1 MKTCSICGHQFPDD
15 LKECPVCGAPAPNAD
30 ANTNTTINTNNGTT
44 PPPVPDD
51 IPPVP
56 EVDGSPKTR
65 IVSNGTVPPSN
76 PGAVPPSGPATVASG
91 AVPPSN
97 PGAVPPSNPGT
108 VPPSNPGTVPPSNPG
123 TVPPSGSFNQPPR
136 RNNTVL
142 WVVIGILSAIIL
154 IGATWFIATKVLGDD
169 SKSSDNSE
177 DSIGNDVEVVD
188 YETDDTPTQSDTY
201 DADTLAE
208 PDVEE
213 VYNTDNTSNS
223 HSSSTSSDDNTNV
236 ITGYLHHSDGDKSC
250 YVRLVFT
257 VDNDSEV
264 SGTASFNNTT
274 LDISGNYYDGSKKL
288 LIYENGGGR
297 YEGYVN
303 GSTYSGKYYD
313 NDGTWSFSMNVN

>member
-30 ANTNTTINTNNGTT
+30 ADANTTINTNNGTT

-65 IVSNGTVPPSN
+65 IVSN
-76 PGAVPPSGPATVASG
+76 
-91 AVPPSN
+91 
-97 PGAVPPSNPGT
+97 GT

-169 SKSSDNSE
+169 SKSNDNSE
-177 DSIGNDVEVVD
+177 DSIGSDVEVVD

-213 VYNTDNTSNS
+213 VYNTDDASNS

-264 SGTASFNNTT
+264 SGTVSFNNTT

>member
-15 LKECPVCGAPAPNAD
+15 LKECPVCGAPAPDAD

-56 EVDGSPKTR
+56 EVDASPKTR

-91 AVPPSN
+91 A
-97 PGAVPPSNPGT
+97 

-213 VYNTDNTSNS
+213 VYNTDNASNS

>member
-15 LKECPVCGAPAPNAD
+15 LKECPVCGAPAPDAD

-56 EVDGSPKTR
+56 EVDASPKTR
-65 IVSNGTVPPSN
+65 IVSNGTVPPSNPGAVPPSN

-97 PGAVPPSNPGT
+97 PGA
-108 VPPSNPGTVPPSNPG
+108 VPPSNPG

-154 IGATWFIATKVLGDD
+154 IGATWFIATKVLGED

-177 DSIGNDVEVVD
+177 DSIGSDVEVVD

-264 SGTASFNNTT
+264 SGTVSFNNTT

>member
-15 LKECPVCGAPAPNAD
+15 LKECPVCGAPAPDAD

-56 EVDGSPKTR
+56 EVDASPKTR

-108 VPPSNPGTVPPSNPG
+108 VPPS
-123 TVPPSGSFNQPPR
+123 GSFNQPPR

-154 IGATWFIATKVLGDD
+154 IGATWFITTKVLGDD

-177 DSIGNDVEVVD
+177 DSIGSDVEVVD

-213 VYNTDNTSNS
+213 VYNTDDASNS

-264 SGTASFNNTT
+264 SGTVSFNNTT

>member
-15 LKECPVCGAPAPNAD
+15 LKECPVCGAPAPDAD
-30 ANTNTTINTNNGTT
+30 ANANTTINTNNGTT

-56 EVDGSPKTR
+56 EVDASPKTR

-97 PGAVPPSNPGT
+97 PGA
-108 VPPSNPGTVPPSNPG
+108 VPPSNPG

-177 DSIGNDVEVVD
+177 DSIGSDVEVVD

-213 VYNTDNTSNS
+213 VYNTDDTSNS

>member
-1 MKTCSICGHQFPDD
+1 M
-15 LKECPVCGAPAPNAD
+15 CGAPAPNAD

-76 PGAVPPSGPATVASG
+76 PGVVPPSGPATVASG

-97 PGAVPPSNPGT
+97 PGA
-108 VPPSNPGTVPPSNPG
+108 VPPSNPG

-177 DSIGNDVEVVD
+177 DSIGSDVEVVD

-213 VYNTDNTSNS
+213 VYNTDDTSNS

-264 SGTASFNNTT
+264 SGTVSFNNTT

>member
-15 LKECPVCGAPAPNAD
+15 LKECPVCGAPAPDAD

-56 EVDGSPKTR
+56 EVDASPKTR

-91 AVPPSN
+91 V
-97 PGAVPPSNPGT
+97 

-177 DSIGNDVEVVD
+177 DSIGSDVEVVD

-213 VYNTDNTSNS
+213 VYNTDDTSNG

-264 SGTASFNNTT
+264 SGTVSFNNTT

>member
-1 MKTCSICGHQFPDD
+1 M
-15 LKECPVCGAPAPNAD
+15 CGAPAPNAD
-30 ANTNTTINTNNGTT
+30 ANTTINTNNGTT
-44 PPPVPDD
+44 PPPVPDG

-56 EVDGSPKTR
+56 EVDASPKTR

-97 PGAVPPSNPGT
+97 PGA

-177 DSIGNDVEVVD
+177 DSIGSDVEVVD

-213 VYNTDNTSNS
+213 VYNTDDASNS

-264 SGTASFNNTT
+264 SGTVSFNNTT

>member
-1 MKTCSICGHQFPDD
+1 M
-15 LKECPVCGAPAPNAD
+15 CGAQAPNAD

-56 EVDGSPKTR
+56 EVDASPKTR

-76 PGAVPPSGPATVASG
+76 PGAVPPSGPATVAS
-91 AVPPSN
+91 
-97 PGAVPPSNPGT
+97 GAVPPSNPGT

-177 DSIGNDVEVVD
+177 DSIGSDVEVVD

-213 VYNTDNTSNS
+213 VYNTDDASNS

>member
-1 MKTCSICGHQFPDD
+1 M
-15 LKECPVCGAPAPNAD
+15 CGAPAPNAD

-108 VPPSNPGTVPPSNPG
+108 VPPS
-123 TVPPSGSFNQPPR
+123 GSFNQPPR

-177 DSIGNDVEVVD
+177 DSIGSDVEVVD

-213 VYNTDNTSNS
+213 VYNTDDASNS

-264 SGTASFNNTT
+264 SGTVSFNNTT

>member
-30 ANTNTTINTNNGTT
+30 ADANTTINTNNGTT

-51 IPPVP
+51 IPLVP
-56 EVDGSPKTR
+56 EVDASPKTR

-76 PGAVPPSGPATVASG
+76 PGAVPPS
-91 AVPPSN
+91 N
-97 PGAVPPSNPGT
+97 PGAVPPSGPAT
-108 VPPSNPGTVPPSNPG
+108 VASSAVPPSNPGTVPPSNPG

-177 DSIGNDVEVVD
+177 DSIGSDVEVVD

-213 VYNTDNTSNS
+213 VYNTDDASNS

-264 SGTASFNNTT
+264 SGTVSFNNTT

>member
-15 LKECPVCGAPAPNAD
+15 LKECPVCGAPAPDAD

-56 EVDGSPKTR
+56 EVDTSPKTR

-76 PGAVPPSGPATVASG
+76 PG

-177 DSIGNDVEVVD
+177 DSIGSDVEVVD

-213 VYNTDNTSNS
+213 VYNTDDASNS

>member
-91 AVPPSN
+91 AI
-97 PGAVPPSNPGT
+97 PPSNPGT

-177 DSIGNDVEVVD
+177 DSIGSDVEVVD

>member
-15 LKECPVCGAPAPNAD
+15 LKECPVCGAPAPDAD
-30 ANTNTTINTNNGTT
+30 ADANTTINTNNGTT

-56 EVDGSPKTR
+56 EVDASPKTR
-65 IVSNGTVPPSN
+65 IVSNGTVPPSH

-97 PGAVPPSNPGT
+97 PGA

-177 DSIGNDVEVVD
+177 DSIGNDVDVVD

-213 VYNTDNTSNS
+213 VYNTDDTSNS

-264 SGTASFNNTT
+264 SGTVSFNNTT

>member
-30 ANTNTTINTNNGTT
+30 ADANTTINTNNGTT

-56 EVDGSPKTR
+56 EVDASPKTR

-76 PGAVPPSGPATVASG
+76 PGAVPPSNPGAVPPSGPATVASG
-91 AVPPSN
+91 A
-97 PGAVPPSNPGT
+97 

-177 DSIGNDVEVVD
+177 DSIGSDVEVVD

-208 PDVEE
+208 PNVEE
-213 VYNTDNTSNS
+213 VYNTDNASNS

-264 SGTASFNNTT
+264 SGTVSFNNTT

>member
-56 EVDGSPKTR
+56 EVDASPKTR

-91 AVPPSN
+91 A
-97 PGAVPPSNPGT
+97 

-177 DSIGNDVEVVD
+177 DSIGSDVEVVD

-264 SGTASFNNTT
+264 SGTVSFNNTT

>member
-15 LKECPVCGAPAPNAD
+15 LKECPVCGAPAPDAD
-30 ANTNTTINTNNGTT
+30 ADANTTINTNNGTT

-56 EVDGSPKTR
+56 EVDASPKTR

-76 PGAVPPSGPATVASG
+76 PGAVPPSGPVTVASG

-97 PGAVPPSNPGT
+97 PGA
-108 VPPSNPGTVPPSNPG
+108 VPPSNPG

-213 VYNTDNTSNS
+213 VYNTDDTSNS

-264 SGTASFNNTT
+264 SGTVSFNNTT

>member
-15 LKECPVCGAPAPNAD
+15 LKECPVCGAPAPDAD

-56 EVDGSPKTR
+56 EVDASPKTR

-76 PGAVPPSGPATVASG
+76 PGAVPPSGPAIVAS
-91 AVPPSN
+91 
-97 PGAVPPSNPGT
+97 GAVPPSNPGT
-108 VPPSNPGTVPPSNPG
+108 VPPSNPGTVPPSNFG

-136 RNNTVL
+136 CNNTVL

-177 DSIGNDVEVVD
+177 DSIGSDVEVVD

-213 VYNTDNTSNS
+213 VYNTDDTSNS

>member
-1 MKTCSICGHQFPDD
+1 M
-15 LKECPVCGAPAPNAD
+15 CGAPAPNAD
-30 ANTNTTINTNNGTT
+30 ANTNTTINKNNGTT

-56 EVDGSPKTR
+56 EVDASPKTR

-76 PGAVPPSGPATVASG
+76 SGAVPPSGPATVASG

-97 PGAVPPSNPGT
+97 PGV

-154 IGATWFIATKVLGDD
+154 IGATWFIATKVLGDN

-177 DSIGNDVEVVD
+177 DSIGSDVEVVD

-213 VYNTDNTSNS
+213 VYNTDDTSNG

-264 SGTASFNNTT
+264 SGTVSFNNTT

>member
-15 LKECPVCGAPAPNAD
+15 LKECPVCGAPAPDAD
-30 ANTNTTINTNNGTT
+30 ANANTTINTNNGTT

-56 EVDGSPKTR
+56 EVDASPKTR

-76 PGAVPPSGPATVASG
+76 SGAVPPSGPATVASG

-97 PGAVPPSNPGT
+97 PGAVPPSNSGA
-108 VPPSNPGTVPPSNPG
+108 VPPSNPG

-177 DSIGNDVEVVD
+177 DSIGSDVEVVD

-213 VYNTDNTSNS
+213 VYNTDDASNS

-264 SGTASFNNTT
+264 SGTVSFNNTT

>member
-56 EVDGSPKTR
+56 EVDASPKTR

-91 AVPPSN
+91 A
-97 PGAVPPSNPGT
+97 

-177 DSIGNDVEVVD
+177 DSIGSDVEVVD

-213 VYNTDNTSNS
+213 VYNTDDTSNS

>member
-1 MKTCSICGHQFPDD
+1 M
-15 LKECPVCGAPAPNAD
+15 CGAPAPNAD
-30 ANTNTTINTNNGTT
+30 ADANTTINTNNGTT

-56 EVDGSPKTR
+56 EVDASPKTR

-97 PGAVPPSNPGT
+97 PGAVS
-108 VPPSNPGTVPPSNPG
+108 PSNPGTVPPSNPG

-177 DSIGNDVEVVD
+177 DSIGSDVEVVD

-213 VYNTDNTSNS
+213 VYNTDDASNS

>member
-15 LKECPVCGAPAPNAD
+15 LKECPVCGAPAPDAD
-30 ANTNTTINTNNGTT
+30 ADANTTINTNNGTT

-56 EVDGSPKTR
+56 EVDASPKTR

-76 PGAVPPSGPATVASG
+76 PGAVPPSGPVTVAS
-91 AVPPSN
+91 
-97 PGAVPPSNPGT
+97 GAVPPSNPGT

-177 DSIGNDVEVVD
+177 DSIGSDVEVVD

-213 VYNTDNTSNS
+213 VYNTDDTSNS

>member
-15 LKECPVCGAPAPNAD
+15 LKECPVCGAPAPDAD
-30 ANTNTTINTNNGTT
+30 ANTTINTNNGTT

-76 PGAVPPSGPATVASG
+76 PGA
-91 AVPPSN
+91 
-97 PGAVPPSNPGT
+97 
-108 VPPSNPGTVPPSNPG
+108 VPPSNPG

-177 DSIGNDVEVVD
+177 DSISSDVEVVD

-213 VYNTDNTSNS
+213 VYNTDDASNS

-264 SGTASFNNTT
+264 SGTVSFNNTT

>member
-30 ANTNTTINTNNGTT
+30 ANANTTINTNNGTT

-56 EVDGSPKTR
+56 EVDASPKTR
-65 IVSNGTVPPSN
+65 IVSNGTVPPSNPDAVPPSN

-91 AVPPSN
+91 A
-97 PGAVPPSNPGT
+97 

-177 DSIGNDVEVVD
+177 DSIGSDVEVVD

-213 VYNTDNTSNS
+213 VYNTDDASNS

-264 SGTASFNNTT
+264 SGTVSFNNTT

>member
-15 LKECPVCGAPAPNAD
+15 LKECPVCGAPAPDAD
-30 ANTNTTINTNNGTT
+30 ADANTTINTNNGTT

-56 EVDGSPKTR
+56 EVDASPKTR
-65 IVSNGTVPPSN
+65 IVSNGTVPPST
-76 PGAVPPSGPATVASG
+76 PGA
-91 AVPPSN
+91 
-97 PGAVPPSNPGT
+97 

-213 VYNTDNTSNS
+213 VYNTDDTSNS

>member
-56 EVDGSPKTR
+56 EVDASPKTR
-65 IVSNGTVPPSN
+65 IVSN
-76 PGAVPPSGPATVASG
+76 
-91 AVPPSN
+91 
-97 PGAVPPSNPGT
+97 
-108 VPPSNPGTVPPSNPG
+108 GTVPPSNPG

>member
-15 LKECPVCGAPAPNAD
+15 LKECPVCGAPAPDAD
-30 ANTNTTINTNNGTT
+30 ANTNTTINTNNSTT
-44 PPPVPDD
+44 LPPVPDD

-56 EVDGSPKTR
+56 EVDASPKTR

-76 PGAVPPSGPATVASG
+76 PGTVPPSGPATVAS
-91 AVPPSN
+91 
-97 PGAVPPSNPGT
+97 GAVPPSNPGT

-177 DSIGNDVEVVD
+177 DSIGSDVEVVD

-213 VYNTDNTSNS
+213 VYNTDDASNS

-264 SGTASFNNTT
+264 SGTVSFNNTT

>member
-1 MKTCSICGHQFPDD
+1 M
-15 LKECPVCGAPAPNAD
+15 CGAPAPNAD

-56 EVDGSPKTR
+56 EVDASPKTR

-97 PGAVPPSNPGT
+97 PGAVPPSNPR
-108 VPPSNPGTVPPSNPG
+108 TVPPSNPG

-177 DSIGNDVEVVD
+177 DSIGSDVEVVD

-213 VYNTDNTSNS
+213 VYNTDDASNS

-303 GSTYSGKYYD
+303 GNTYSGKYYD

>member
-1 MKTCSICGHQFPDD
+1 M
-15 LKECPVCGAPAPNAD
+15 CGAPAPNAD

-56 EVDGSPKTR
+56 EVDASPKTR
-65 IVSNGTVPPSN
+65 IVSNGT
-76 PGAVPPSGPATVASG
+76 
-91 AVPPSN
+91 
-97 PGAVPPSNPGT
+97 VPPSNPGT

-177 DSIGNDVEVVD
+177 DSIGSDVEVVD

-213 VYNTDNTSNS
+213 VYNTDDTSNS

-264 SGTASFNNTT
+264 SGTVSFNNTT

>member
-30 ANTNTTINTNNGTT
+30 ADANTTINTNNGTT

-56 EVDGSPKTR
+56 EVDASPKTR
-65 IVSNGTVPPSN
+65 IVSNGTVPPSNPGTVPPSN

-91 AVPPSN
+91 A
-97 PGAVPPSNPGT
+97 

-177 DSIGNDVEVVD
+177 DSIGSDVEVVD

>member
-1 MKTCSICGHQFPDD
+1 M
-15 LKECPVCGAPAPNAD
+15 CGAPAPNAD
-30 ANTNTTINTNNGTT
+30 ADANTTINTNNGTT

-56 EVDGSPKTR
+56 EVDASPKTR

-97 PGAVPPSNPGT
+97 PGA
-108 VPPSNPGTVPPSNPG
+108 VPPSNPG

-169 SKSSDNSE
+169 SKSNDNSE
-177 DSIGNDVEVVD
+177 DSIGSDVEVVD

-213 VYNTDNTSNS
+213 VYNTDDTSNS

>member
-15 LKECPVCGAPAPNAD
+15 LKECPVCGAPAPDAD

-56 EVDGSPKTR
+56 EVDASPKTR

-76 PGAVPPSGPATVASG
+76 SGAVPPSGPATVASG

-97 PGAVPPSNPGT
+97 PGA

-177 DSIGNDVEVVD
+177 DSIGSDVEVVD

-213 VYNTDNTSNS
+213 VYNTDDTSNG

-236 ITGYLHHSDGDKSC
+236 ITGHLHHSDGDKSC

-264 SGTASFNNTT
+264 SGTVSFNNTT

>member
-15 LKECPVCGAPAPNAD
+15 LKECPVCGAPAPDAD
-30 ANTNTTINTNNGTT
+30 ANANTTINTNNGTT

-56 EVDGSPKTR
+56 EVDASPKTR
-65 IVSNGTVPPSN
+65 IVSNGTVPPSH

-97 PGAVPPSNPGT
+97 SGA

-177 DSIGNDVEVVD
+177 DSIGSDVEVVD

-213 VYNTDNTSNS
+213 VYNTDDASNS

-264 SGTASFNNTT
+264 SGTVSFNNTT

>member
-15 LKECPVCGAPAPNAD
+15 LKECPVCGAPAPDAD
-30 ANTNTTINTNNGTT
+30 ADANTTINTNNGTT

-56 EVDGSPKTR
+56 EVDASPKTR

-76 PGAVPPSGPATVASG
+76 PGAVPPSGPVTVASG

-108 VPPSNPGTVPPSNPG
+108 VQPSNPG

-213 VYNTDNTSNS
+213 VYNTDDTSNS

-264 SGTASFNNTT
+264 SGTVSFNNTT

>member
-15 LKECPVCGAPAPNAD
+15 LKECPVCGAPAPDAD

-56 EVDGSPKTR
+56 EVDASPKTR

-97 PGAVPPSNPGT
+97 PGA
-108 VPPSNPGTVPPSNPG
+108 VPPSNPG

>member
-15 LKECPVCGAPAPNAD
+15 LKECPVCGAPAPDAD

-56 EVDGSPKTR
+56 EVDASPKTR

-97 PGAVPPSNPGT
+97 PGA
-108 VPPSNPGTVPPSNPG
+108 VPPSNPG

-177 DSIGNDVEVVD
+177 DSIGSDVEVVD

-213 VYNTDNTSNS
+213 VYNTDDASNS

-264 SGTASFNNTT
+264 SGTVSFNNTT

>member
-108 VPPSNPGTVPPSNPG
+108 VPPSNPGTVPPS
-123 TVPPSGSFNQPPR
+123 GSFNQPPR

-177 DSIGNDVEVVD
+177 DSIGSDVEVVD

-213 VYNTDNTSNS
+213 VYNTDDASNS

>member
-30 ANTNTTINTNNGTT
+30 ADANTTINTNNGTT

-56 EVDGSPKTR
+56 EVDASPKTR

-91 AVPPSN
+91 A
-97 PGAVPPSNPGT
+97 

-177 DSIGNDVEVVD
+177 DSIGSDVEVVD

-213 VYNTDNTSNS
+213 VYNTDDTSNG

-264 SGTASFNNTT
+264 SGTVSFNNTT

>member
-30 ANTNTTINTNNGTT
+30 ADANTTINTNNGTT

-56 EVDGSPKTR
+56 EVDASPKTR

-97 PGAVPPSNPGT
+97 PG
-108 VPPSNPGTVPPSNPG
+108 TVPPSNPG

-142 WVVIGILSAIIL
+142 WVIIGILSAIIL

-177 DSIGNDVEVVD
+177 DSIGSDVEVVD

-213 VYNTDNTSNS
+213 VYNTDDASNS